1 MTPELWWN
9 AAEPGDEIVFL
20 PTGRK
25 MGFIYAYWD
34 MESKTRLIFAVYESE
49 ATGAT
54 HAVEERAEAFQ
65 PTGWKVPTRG

>member
-9 AAEPGDEIVFL
+9 TAEPGDEIVFL

-25 MGFIYAYWD
+25 MGFVSISDDLITAYC
-34 MESKTRLIFAVYESE
+34 ELGQSIVRV
-49 ATGAT
+49 
-54 HAVEERAEAFQ
+54 VERAEAFQ